1 MLVNLK
7 VRTCIVL
14 VLVLFTG
21 AMFISNGVAWMG
33 LNSSNEKLEQ
43 INKAYGDQASQL
55 SRAYSVFLRAR
66 LVLSTSLMDMQQGKT
81 EQAGAQA
88 KRSEGLMQDGYK
100 MLDTFRKVPRLAGSE
115 AQAAALESAF
125 KEFDGVIKR
134 QAAALTS
141 MAIQDYLDLNDTAS
155 AANSKFREA
164 STLSGVRRRAYR
176 RAGSA
181 RRSDHNTARMVTI
194 AMLAIAVILALGCW
208 CSSTARCC
216 VRCMRRAAI
225 STRSP
230 AAISPAASRC
240 AAPMRW
246 LAVRR
251 DQAHAG
257 EPDAHGV
264 GGASRR
270 GRDQRGSREISAGNT
285 DLSSRTEQQAASGR
299 DGGLDGAVGLDRQAE
314 RGQRTSGQ
322 SAGGQRVGRGRTRRF
337 GGVGSGDDDAGDSA
351 SSRKISEIVSVIDGI
366 AFQTNILALNAAV
379 EAARAGEQ
387 ARASRWWRAKC
398 AGAAQRR
405 RPRRSRA

>member
-164 STLSGVRRRAYR
+164 IDGY
-176 RAGSA
+176 
-181 RRSDHNTARMVTI
+181 
-194 AMLAIAVILALGCW
+194 LAFV
-208 CSSTARCC
+208 
-216 VRCMRRAAI
+216 
-225 STRSP
+225 
-230 AAISPAASRC
+230 
-240 AAPMRW
+240 
-246 LAVRR
+246 
-251 DQAHAG
+251 
-257 EPDAHGV
+257 DAH
-264 GGASRR
+264 
-270 GRDQRGSREISAGNT
+270 T
-285 DLSSRTEQQAASGR
+285 D
-299 DGGLDGAVGLDRQAE
+299 
-314 RGQRTSGQ
+314 
-322 SAGGQRVGRGRTRRF
+322 
-337 GGVGSGDDDAGDSA
+337 
-351 SSRKISEIVSVIDGI
+351 
-366 AFQTNILALNAAV
+366 AL
-379 EAARAGEQ
+379 AARAERPQHRPHGHHRHVGDRGDPGAGLLGVHQ
-387 ARASRWWRAKC
+387 PH
-398 AGAAQRR
+398 GAA
-405 RPRRSRA
+405 SAA